1 MSFTLRLIPAAAAAC
16 LLASCGGGGGSAPG
30 DLGGSGPPP
39 VATSGVAVDG
49 YLAGANV
56 LCDGNGNGRADT
68 GELGVGTDA
77 GGRFSFP
84 LGCASGL
91 VLNGG
96 TNVDTGLPF
105 IGVLRAPAGASVV
118 SPLTTLLVAGLSA
131 AQITTALGL
140 PADTDL
146 LNTDPALTVDGVL
159 VNADLM
165 KKAAAVQQLLQK
177 TAEVF
182 AALAGSNSLASLQA
196 LYTEVVAAF
205 AAQLPLGAPLISG
218 STVDLAVVMALVKA
232 ATERVAA
239 STTLSPMLS
248 DGAGSVNPD
257 TLAQVIAS
265 ALQVQAQSLLTASDA
280 GLTAATLA
288 AQGSTTINSFVL
300 ANRAQL
306 VGAPSVGTAA
316 LADALTVA
324 VGGVVVGPPPPP
336 PPPPVTD
343 YLALASDAILLVDG
357 PTASSYT
364 MAQFQSA
371 AGIRVAWPVPSP
383 TTLRVAVTEV
393 GTAAIP
399 AGQKLS
405 AAVAISETTPTGQGT
420 LLGYVEGVDVV
431 KTAAGL
437 QITVPSVGESIAYA
451 VSSDGNKKAVIDFG
465 DAVANVTNTL
475 RLATAGVNNIVF
487 GEVIQFAVNRV
498 SNDFTGINALR
509 GKYKV
514 SIVIHGLPLRKAD
527 GTALPVLNIAVPTV
541 LDSSGAGSAP
551 KSITGPGLE
560 GFITLTD

>member
-30 DLGGSGPPP
+30 DLGGSDPPP

-105 IGVLRAPAGASVV
+105 IGVLRAPAGATVV

-159 VNADLM
+159 VNAELM
-165 KKAAAVQQLLQK
+165 KKTAAVQQLLQK

-182 AALAGSNSLASLQA
+182 AVLAGSSSLASLQA

-205 AAQLPLGAPLISG
+205 AAQLPLGAPLVNGGAIDA
-218 STVDLAVVMALVKA
+218 TVVTALVEA
-232 ATERVAA
+232 AAQRVAA
-239 STTLSPMLS
+239 STTVGPLLAA
-248 DGAGSVNPD
+248 GAGSVNGA
-257 TLAQVIAS
+257 TLAQVIAG
-265 ALQVQAQSLLTASDA
+265 ALQGQAQSLLSAADA
-280 GLTAATLA
+280 ELTAATLA
-288 AQGSTTINSFVL
+288 ARSSNAINSFVL
-300 ANRAQL
+300 TNRAL
-306 VGAPSVGTAA
+306 LAGAPSAETAA
-316 LADALTVA
+316 LASALTAA
-324 VGGVVVGPPPPP
+324 VSEVIGPPPPP
-336 PPPPVTD
+336 PTD

-357 PTASSYT
+357 PAARSYT

-371 AGIRVAWPVPSP
+371 AGISVAWPVPSP
-383 TTLRVAVTEV
+383 TTLRLAVTEV

-399 AGQKLS
+399 AGQKLT

-431 KTAAGL
+431 KTDAGL
-437 QITVPSVGESIAYA
+437 QITVPSVGESIAFA

-514 SIVIHGLPLRKAD
+514 SIVINGLPLRKAD

-541 LDSSGAGSAP
+541 LDGSGAGSAP